1 MIILTMYFEHVSGD
15 DIGLDDELF
24 SNRVSAVIGDLVIVP
39 DMVSSISDTD
49 KEESDYGQVVQ

>member
-1 MIILTMYFEHVSGD
+1 MYFEHVSGD

>member
-1 MIILTMYFEHVSGD
+1 MIILTMYFEHASGD

-39 DMVSSISDTD
+39 DMVSAISDTD